1 MKSLKSIQ
9 TLSKVG
15 KILSKI
21 AIVLASI
28 GLGGSIAVLV
38 SLLFGSEGL
47 IKIGEV
53 TLHGLISWNPDGT
66 GIVAEVFGWL
76 IVCAGEV
83 VLACFAESFFKN
95 ELKAGTPFTLAGAK
109 ELLRLGIL
117 ALILPEGCAVIKII
131 LRGIFIP
138 NGKVAAM
145 DLLYHNRESIV
156 LGIMFII
163 GSLLCRYGA
172 ELRESAEDQ

>member
-53 TLHGLISWNPDGT
+53 TLHGP